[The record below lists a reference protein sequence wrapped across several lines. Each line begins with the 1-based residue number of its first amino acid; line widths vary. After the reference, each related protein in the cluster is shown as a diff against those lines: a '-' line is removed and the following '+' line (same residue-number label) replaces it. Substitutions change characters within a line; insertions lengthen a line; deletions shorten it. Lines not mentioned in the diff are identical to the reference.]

1 MVETKRELLE
11 ESGYED
17 LIIFQNPDYDDAI
30 MGVSHDDRVIYDYDK
45 MLEHLINNEGM
56 SIEEAADFVSYD
68 TIRSLS
74 YRGENAPIVMFG
86 LQ

>member
-1 MVETKRELLE
+1 MAETKRELLE